1 MIYVDATHA
10 QHLFGTIHLV
20 LKKYSVCRWGVE
32 KRKK

>member
-20 LKKYSVCRWGVE
+20 LKKYSVCRWGGRE
-32 KRKK
+32 T